1 MSNKNNL
8 NSIDKNVGR
17 EIKKA
22 RLLLK
27 MRQSDVANILG
38 VSTTQIH
45 KYEQGISSLSVDKI
59 RKLCDTLGISL
70 VKHIEDSCSSSSSA
84 LEHPFFSS
92 TTNKLNKELSDD
104 IDSLIEYFIKI
115 KNPETRK
122 SIIHLAKMTRKDAE

>member
-8 NSIDKNVGR
+8 NSLDKNVGK
-17 EIKKA
+17 EIRKA

-38 VSTTQIH
+38 VSTTQVH

-70 VKHIEDSCSSSSSA
+70 VKHIEDSSSSSA

-92 TTNKLNKELSDD
+92 TTNKINKELSDD
-104 IDSLIEYFIKI
+104 IDSLIECFIKI

>member
-1 MSNKNNL
+1 MLNISNL

-27 MRQSDVANILG
+27 MRQSDIANILG
-38 VSTTQIH
+38 VSTTQVH

-70 VKHIEDSCSSSSSA
+70 VKQIEDSYSSSNSA

-104 IDSLIEYFIKI
+104 IDSVIEYFIKI

-122 SIIHLAKMTRKDAE
+122 SIIHLVKMIRKDAE

>member
-8 NSIDKNVGR
+8 NSIDKNVGK

-22 RLLLK
+22 RLMLK

-70 VKHIEDSCSSSSSA
+70 VKHIEDSFSSSGST